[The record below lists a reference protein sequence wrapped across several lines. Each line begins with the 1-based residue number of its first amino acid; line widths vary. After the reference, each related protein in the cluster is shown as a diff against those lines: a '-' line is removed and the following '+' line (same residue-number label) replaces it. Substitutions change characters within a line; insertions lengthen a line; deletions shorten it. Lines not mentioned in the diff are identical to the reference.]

1 MLNYTAGK
9 VGLLKQPPDGTI
21 QYYNV
26 IRLCEAGYKIYFML
40 LSHKLIDS
48 YLFASYLM
56 LKWRL
61 ITVKNTGVIQED
73 LVCSQS
79 Q

>member
-21 QYYNV
+21 QYYSV
-26 IRLCEAGYKIYFML
+26 IRLCEDGYKIYFML

-56 LKWRL
+56 LK
-61 ITVKNTGVIQED
+61 
-73 LVCSQS
+73 
-79 Q
+79 